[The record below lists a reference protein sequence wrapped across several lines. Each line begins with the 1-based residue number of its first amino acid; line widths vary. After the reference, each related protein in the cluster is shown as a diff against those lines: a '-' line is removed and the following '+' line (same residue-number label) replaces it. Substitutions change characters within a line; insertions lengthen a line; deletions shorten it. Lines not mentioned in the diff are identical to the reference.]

1 MDAKSTRLSA
11 ICILML
17 AHSLSAN
24 VFYVNTKALDTQ
36 NESVQ
41 ITPSTLNTL
50 CACDTTRN
58 ACDINCCCDPN
69 CKDVNALKSTY
80 NFICRDTLGEVQETC
95 YQKKYLWTINPGVGF
110 TRLTERETDT
120 NLCVRVSTDIYSTV
134 IPVDGLSE
142 SSVKEANLPP
152 VVAATVASKRTTVGF
167 QLEEELFTLR
177 RLTPNQLWLSL
188 AAVLA
193 PKPIR
198 NSYLELRLNSDV
210 SCLSLPVIQPLVHV
224 IA

>member
-1 MDAKSTRLSA
+1 MDAKSTRPSV
-11 ICILML
+11 ICILL
-17 AHSLSAN
+17 LVQSLSAN

-58 ACDINCCCDPN
+58 ACDIKCCCDPD

-120 NLCVRVSTDIYSTV
+120 NLCVRVSTNIYSTV
-134 IPVDGLSE
+134 IPVEDLSV
-142 SSVKEANLPP
+142 SSVKEANLIP
-152 VVAATVASKRTTVGF
+152 VVTTTVASKRTTVGF
-167 QLEEELFTLR
+167 QLEEEFFTLR
-177 RLTPNQLWLSL
+177 RLLHNQRW
-188 AAVLA
+188 
-193 PKPIR
+193 
-198 NSYLELRLNSDV
+198 
-210 SCLSLPVIQPLVHV
+210 
-224 IA
+224 